1 MHLTI
6 FKTNV
11 TTTAQSLNMQL
22 MLKGLPSTAECN
34 FDLDDCDKILRLV
47 STDLQ
52 PSRICQLLN
61 KEGFHCEPM
70 ESFDY
75 TLSEARKALAP

>member
-11 TTTAQSLNMQL
+11 NSLAQSLHLQLLLQNMQ
-22 MLKGLPSTAECN
+22 STAACN
-34 FDLDDCDKILRLV
+34 FDLDDCDKILRLIT
-47 STDLQ
+47 TDLQ
-52 PSRICQLLN
+52 PQQICQVLN
-61 KEGFHCEPM
+61 REGFYCETL

-75 TLSEARKALAP
+75 TLSDPRKALAP